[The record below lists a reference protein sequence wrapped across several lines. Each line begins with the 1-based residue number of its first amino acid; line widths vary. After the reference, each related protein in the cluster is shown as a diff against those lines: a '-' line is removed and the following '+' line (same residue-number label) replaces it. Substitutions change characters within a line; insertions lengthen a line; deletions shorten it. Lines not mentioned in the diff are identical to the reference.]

1 MSPRKA
7 ATAKAVSAKAAA
19 AKAATTKTSSA
30 KSSSA
35 KPSSAE
41 SSSAESSSAKTA
53 SAKASNTKP
62 ASRHPADA
70 QPAVKA
76 ADKVA
81 ANSTTSAEATALAAK
96 IEHDLREG
104 RSDTLTPQAFQALM
118 AALCKSYGTQLEAGV
133 QFLPLANQT
142 SVSPTEVMTT
152 TSALLKAANL
162 AVFELGMWQS
172 WTGR

>member
-7 ATAKAVSAKAAA
+7 ATAKAVTAKAVTAKAAA
-19 AKAATTKTSSA
+19 SKSA
-30 KSSSA
+30 PKLAA
-35 KPSSAE
+35 KPA
-41 SSSAESSSAKTA
+41 A
-53 SAKASNTKP
+53 KP
-62 ASRHPADA
+62 AVRPAT
-70 QPAVKA
+70 KS
-76 ADKVA
+76 A
-81 ANSTTSAEATALAAK
+81 ANGSAEATALAAK

-118 AALCKSYGTQLEAGV
+118 AALCKSYGTQLEAGA
-133 QFLPLANQT
+133 QFLPLASQT
-142 SVSPTEVMTT
+142 SASPTEVMTT

>member
-7 ATAKAVSAKAAA
+7 ATAKAVNAKAVA
-19 AKAATTKTSSA
+19 AKAAT
-30 KSSSA
+30 A
-35 KPSSAE
+35 KPV
-41 SSSAESSSAKTA
+41 AKKTTGARATGAKPAAQGTVEIAANGTA
-53 SAKASNTKP
+53 SAE
-62 ASRHPADA
+62 
-70 QPAVKA
+70 A
-76 ADKVA
+76 A
-81 ANSTTSAEATALAAK
+81 ALAAR

-118 AALCKSYGTQLEAGV
+118 AALCKSYGTQLEAGA
-133 QFLPLANQT
+133 QFLPLASQT
-142 SVSPTEVMTT
+142 SASPTEVMTT

>member
-7 ATAKAVSAKAAA
+7 ATAKAVAAKAVAARAVTAKAVTAKAAA
-19 AKAATTKTSSA
+19 SKSAPKLAVKPVAKPAA
-30 KSSSA
+30 KS
-35 KPSSAE
+35 
-41 SSSAESSSAKTA
+41 
-53 SAKASNTKP
+53 
-62 ASRHPADA
+62 
-70 QPAVKA
+70 
-76 ADKVA
+76 A
-81 ANSTTSAEATALAAK
+81 ANGPASAEATALAAK

-104 RSDTLTPQAFQALM
+104 RCDTLTPQAFQALM

-133 QFLPLANQT
+133 QFLPLASQT
-142 SVSPTEVMTT
+142 SASPTEVMTT

>member
-7 ATAKAVSAKAAA
+7 ATAKAVTAKAAA
-19 AKAATTKTSSA
+19 TKSAPKSAAKLAAKPVA
-30 KSSSA
+30 KSAA
-35 KPSSAE
+35 KPAAKSA
-41 SSSAESSSAKTA
+41 AAPA
-53 SAKASNTKP
+53 AKP
-62 ASRHPADA
+62 A
-70 QPAVKA
+70 
-76 ADKVA
+76 
-81 ANSTTSAEATALAAK
+81 ANGTTSAEATALAAK
-96 IEHDLREG
+96 IERDLRDG

-118 AALCKSYGTQLEAGV
+118 AALCKSYGTQLEAGA

-142 SVSPTEVMTT
+142 SASPTEVMTT

>member
-41 SSSAESSSAKTA
+41 SSSAESSSAKPA

-118 AALCKSYGTQLEAGV
+118 AALCKSYGTQLEAGA
-133 QFLPLANQT
+133 QFLPLASQT

>member
-7 ATAKAVSAKAAA
+7 ATAKAVTVKAAA
-19 AKAATTKTSSA
+19 TKLAQKSASKPVAKSAAKAV
-30 KSSSA
+30 A
-35 KPSSAE
+35 KPA
-41 SSSAESSSAKTA
+41 A
-53 SAKASNTKP
+53 KP
-62 ASRHPADA
+62 A
-70 QPAVKA
+70 
-76 ADKVA
+76 
-81 ANSTTSAEATALAAK
+81 ANGTTSAEATALAAK
-96 IEHDLREG
+96 IERDLRDG

-118 AALCKSYGTQLEAGV
+118 AALCKSYGTQLEAGA

-142 SVSPTEVMTT
+142 SASPTEVMTT

>member
-7 ATAKAVSAKAAA
+7 ATAKAAAP
-19 AKAATTKTSSA
+19 KAATAKAVAKKT
-30 KSSSA
+30 
-35 KPSSAE
+35 
-41 SSSAESSSAKTA
+41 SAKTA
-53 SAKASNTKP
+53 GAKTAGAKPAAPGTGKIASNKP
-62 ASRHPADA
+62 AAN
-70 QPAVKA
+70 KA
-76 ADKVA
+76 A
-81 ANSTTSAEATALAAK
+81 ANGTASAEATALAAK
-96 IEHDLREG
+96 IERDLRDG

-118 AALCKSYGTQLEAGV
+118 AAMCKSYGTQLEAGA

-142 SVSPTEVMTT
+142 SASPTEVMTT